1 MTASGGLLLSR
12 ERRKDGSIHD
22 IGPRQV
28 TELQSNEFI
37 RVRME
42 ARRIPILVAE
52 KLKSGHP
59 EKAPRCL
66 TTTDLLMEAAKY
78 AAPQRNSLWAAAW
91 RNWRRCVE
99 PTRRAFAC
107 LPPSDPTEPL
117 PLGQPAPELG
127 TRNETPPSPFTLPVR
142 TSPFALRTFPLTCL
156 KLHSLA
162 CSSRLTS
169 SRRNPGKPAGP
180 GGGSIS
186 AGSAGSATKAG
197 EKKDERYPEST

>member
-66 TTTDLLMEAAKY
+66 TTTDLLMEGATGAKGLKTKKTF
-78 AAPQRNSLWAAAW
+78 AFSAAW
-91 RNWRRCVE
+91 RE
-99 PTRRAFAC
+99 IG
-107 LPPSDPTEPL
+107 LP
-117 PLGQPAPELG
+117 G
-127 TRNETPPSPFTLPVR
+127 
-142 TSPFALRTFPLTCL
+142 
-156 KLHSLA
+156 LHV
-162 CSSRLTS
+162 
-169 SRRNPGKPAGP
+169 
-180 GGGSIS
+180 
-186 AGSAGSATKAG
+186 
-197 EKKDERYPEST
+197 